1 MNIEESLVY
10 EVCIAV
16 LALIFNDTKGKKPMM
31 DFIENEIGDETTC
44 TFLKKVE
51 KKYFKLIEDL
61 SEKTDSDTLKATV
74 LFSDPTR
81 FTEVDMYSTP
91 KGISNLAIAI
101 LDLVKGDSVLDMG
114 SGVNSFLIQAAL
126 EADNQKFY
134 GVEINTS
141 AVVIAN
147 IRGFVAERVIEI
159 TQGNIISQNFTDLS
173 ANKVFSNHPL
183 GMRLP
188 NLQNLMNNNP
198 MLNKFFKKA
207 KRTVSGDWIFNM
219 AAYLNMKQ
227 PGKTVAL
234 MTNAGT
240 WNKPDE
246 ELRKLLIE
254 KGIIEGVILLPKRL
268 LSTTMIPLTMM
279 ILSQNN
285 KSIRMVDAS
294 EIFTEGRRQNSL
306 ESDDLL
312 KIVEAYNNDT
322 NISRKV
328 SIMEIEEQ
336 EYILNPQRYIG
347 FDVGIE
353 DGISF
358 GEISISIKRGAMIKS
373 TELDDVT
380 SIEETNKHY
389 LMLQNIKDGIVDSSL
404 PSLTSIENKYA
415 KYCIN
420 NKDLI
425 ISKLY
430 PFKVAI
436 LQKKENE
443 QILANGNLYF
453 IELDKDKVNPVFVEV
468 FMRSEIGIAQ
478 LNRYAKG
485 SAMKSISIKDL
496 KNIQIPNL
504 PRQEQ
509 DRIAKEYENLCDEL
523 IILQKQS
530 DMIRDKKAKLLEGV
544 I

>member
-1 MNIEESLVY
+1 
-10 EVCIAV
+10 
-16 LALIFNDTKGKKPMM
+16 
-31 DFIENEIGDETTC
+31 
-44 TFLKKVE
+44 
-51 KKYFKLIEDL
+51 
-61 SEKTDSDTLKATV
+61 
-74 LFSDPTR
+74 
-81 FTEVDMYSTP
+81 
-91 KGISNLAIAI
+91 
-101 LDLVKGDSVLDMG
+101 
-114 SGVNSFLIQAAL
+114 
-126 EADNQKFY
+126 
-134 GVEINTS
+134 
-141 AVVIAN
+141 
-147 IRGFVAERVIEI
+147 
-159 TQGNIISQNFTDLS
+159 
-173 ANKVFSNHPL
+173 
-183 GMRLP
+183 
-188 NLQNLMNNNP
+188 
-198 MLNKFFKKA
+198 
-207 KRTVSGDWIFNM
+207 
-219 AAYLNMKQ
+219 
-227 PGKTVAL
+227 
-234 MTNAGT
+234 
-240 WNKPDE
+240 
-246 ELRKLLIE
+246 
-254 KGIIEGVILLPKRL
+254 
-268 LSTTMIPLTMM
+268 
-279 ILSQNN
+279 
-285 KSIRMVDAS
+285 MVDAS